1 MKKNFII
8 YIFII
13 FLLSSFNLFAQREVD
28 TDKLVY
34 NEKTQL
40 IHYDNEKKPF
50 TGIAKIYYDNGE
62 IYAKIPYKNG
72 KLEGKGKEYYQKSGN
87 LMREVPYRN
96 GSVEGVVKIYYDNGN
111 LYAIQ
116 NIKNGNAEGE
126 TISYYKNGNINIKAN
141 FVNNKLNGNI
151 SVYNEDGTL
160 SYIAPYKNGKPLT
173 EKTINLMGVDINNIE
188 NKTFENTINE
198 INNFEKW

>member
-1 MKKNFII
+1 MKKKFII
-8 YIFII
+8 NIFVI
-13 FLLSSFNLFAQREVD
+13 FLLTSFNIFAQREVD
-28 TDKLVY
+28 TYKLVY

-96 GSVEGVVKIYYDNGN
+96 GSVEGVVKIYY
-111 LYAIQ
+111 
-116 NIKNGNAEGE
+116 
-126 TISYYKNGNINIKAN
+126 
-141 FVNNKLNGNI
+141 
-151 SVYNEDGTL
+151 EDGTL